1 MIKPHHIMVEP
12 HYIMIKPHH
21 IMTKPHHIMTK
32 PHHIMTKPHHI
43 MTKPHHIMMYQNYN
57 MTKLHHITTKRQ
69 HIMIIDHIR
78 KLWLSIGS
86 LQFLNFLT
94 FNLLSRSLY
103 FKKFREF
110 KLSFDARQKKN
121 AGTFFSGFEN
131 PQTKEG
137 YLSHR

>member
-43 MTKPHHIMMYQNYN
+43 MMHQNYN
-57 MTKLHHITTKRQ
+57 MTKLHHITTKHQ

-78 KLWLSIGS
+78 KLWLSIESHCSRVGKQEEGLMGALKHLAFVDCGFS
-86 LQFLNFLT
+86 NYDHPSKQMSIITQNSFCVFLPCH
-94 FNLLSRSLY
+94 LLG
-103 FKKFREF
+103 FR
-110 KLSFDARQKKN
+110 
-121 AGTFFSGFEN
+121 
-131 PQTKEG
+131 
-137 YLSHR
+137 